1 MVNFQPVSGRVTAI
15 NDFYVGSNDSMAGCF
30 LLFTVQNRNGSVV
43 NLVIEPGTYFV
54 DHVSVKVGDQVT
66 GFYDADLPVPLIY
79 PPQYQAIVVAKNQS
93 DQFVDVDFYDNQ
105 LVNSKGT
112 LKLNLSRQTKIVLE
126 NGQSFTRYPA
136 NRELVV
142 VYSAT
147 TRSIPAQTTPSQ
159 VIVLC

>member
-1 MVNFQPVSGRVTAI
+1 MVNFQPASGRVTAI
-15 NDFYVGSNDSMAGCF
+15 NDFYMGPNDSMAGCY
-30 LLFTVQNRNGSVV
+30 LMFTVQNRNGAVV

-54 DHVSVKVGDQVT
+54 DQVSVKVGDQVT

-93 DQFVDVDFYDNQ
+93 DQFVDVDYYDDQ